1 MCMGGGLI
9 EVLRLCN
16 KYKSICLMGTNTVWG
31 SILTMASGICW
42 GSRKISLSIAGGNCS
57 KVRVKVQMARGE

>member
-31 SILTMASGICW
+31 SILTMAS
-42 GSRKISLSIAGGNCS
+42 AGGLEKYPS
-57 KVRVKVQMARGE
+57 V